1 MSFDPRDMAT
11 QGLFPGRVTTQLVA
25 NLGHFFL
32 EVIIEKLP
40 RGGPGTAGGAVN
52 TAGRREKDKYK
63 VTMRVMYKTRVWE
76 YERVVSHITA
86 SVTAKLIGKPL
97 PEDPDVTVY
106 SVIEKENEDPTI
118 EVYKK

>member
-1 MSFDPRDMAT
+1 MAFDHKNFAT
-11 QGLFPGRVTTQLVA
+11 HGLYPGLVTTRSVA
-25 NLGHFFL
+25 NLGHFKL

-40 RGGPGTAGGAVN
+40 RGGPGTAGGAVR
-52 TAGRREKDKYK
+52 TRGRPEKDKYK

-76 YERVVSHITA
+76 YERVVSHIAA

-97 PEDPDVTVY
+97 PEDPSVTVY
-106 SVIEKENEDPTI
+106 SVIEKENEDPNI